1 MVTVEQREA
10 SPQEVAVIDLLR
22 SMVDA
27 DGRDVRGRDVNGRE
41 YEGWVAHYLVTGY
54 VQGECPRTRTR
65 TVRRVLDRLVADGL
79 IEAAMV
85 RDRLAYRWCPR
96 WAL

>member
-1 MVTVEQREA
+1 VTVEQRGVV
-10 SPQEVAVIDLLR
+10 SPQEVAVIDVLR
-22 SMVDA
+22 RQVDVRGQDA
-27 DGRDVRGRDVNGRE
+27 DGRDL
-41 YEGWVAHYLVTGY
+41 EGWLAGDLVLAY
-54 VQGECPRTRTR
+54 VKGTCPKTRTR